1 MNVIQRYIGGRLA
14 EYTINGVPQAIRMGD
29 KIAAIATPIALALGS
44 GCIDPETKQL
54 KKDSGC
60 QKMKERLNAGMSMSE
75 AMKLRWQG
83 K

>member
-1 MNVIQRYIGGRLA
+1 MRIAVISHPISKFTEKSR
-14 EYTINGVPQAIRMGD
+14 GD
-29 KIAAIATPIALALGS
+29 KIAVIATPIARALKS
-44 GCIDPETKQL
+44 SCIDPETKQL

-60 QKMKERLNAGMSMSE
+60 NKMKERLNGGMSVSE

>member
-1 MNVIQRYIGGRLA
+1 MKVFIEERNGRIVNH
-14 EYTINGVPQAIRMGD
+14 TIDGIDQLGLGD
-29 KIAAIATPIALALGS
+29 KIADNPIINAIGRVS

-60 QKMKERLNAGMSMSE
+60 NKMKERLNGGMSVSE